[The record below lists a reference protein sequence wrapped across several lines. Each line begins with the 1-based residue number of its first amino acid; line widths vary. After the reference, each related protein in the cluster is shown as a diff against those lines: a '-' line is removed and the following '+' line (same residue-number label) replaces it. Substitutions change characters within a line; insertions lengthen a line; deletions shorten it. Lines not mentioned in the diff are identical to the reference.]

1 MRAEV
6 RLGFFAGWCQ
16 ARSPGS
22 RSDCLGSDGTGSA
35 AVLRARRRTADSS
48 RCTRAVCARAV
59 RRHRRCARVVRRHR
73 RCAC

>member
-48 RCTRAVCARAV
+48 RCARAVRRHRRCARAV
-59 RRHRRCARVVRRHR
+59 RRHRRCA
-73 RCAC
+73 C